1 MVREVEK
8 EKEEAESDMVCTTS
22 FIQANLQHSIADSKV
37 LSRTVSV
44 KEIDMALMEELWYA
58 RAVLG
63 A

>member
-1 MVREVEK
+1 MVRKVEE
-8 EKEEAESDMVCTTS
+8 EKEEAECDMVCTTS
-22 FIQANLQHSIADSKV
+22 FIQANLQHSIAASKV

-63 A
+63 S